1 MLIALAISAMLLT
14 ATMVAID
21 ASFHAY
27 AVAAQSAS
35 SQTATRMVT
44 HRLLSLV
51 RTSTAHG
58 PLSTSPGHIAEWD
71 DAHDALDAALQASY
85 TIDGP
90 AEDVTMDDGILASNY
105 MELFDSKGNYVV
117 IEYIDAIN
125 QLWVM
130 VVDLD
135 GNASAQPLLGGVS
148 SALFHTHPRYDSEG
162 VLVLERGSIDITVE
176 PDQDN
181 TMQLEVANL
190 PPIRV
195 VASTMPRKLE

>member
-35 SQTATRMVT
+35 SQTATRMVI
-44 HRLLSLV
+44 HRLLALV

-58 PLSTSPGHIAEWD
+58 PLLPSP
-71 DAHDALDAALQASY
+71 
-85 TIDGP
+85 P
-90 AEDVTMDDGILASNY
+90 DVTLTGEVITSNY
-105 MELFDSKGNYVV
+105 IELIDSRGAYVR
-117 IEYIDAIN
+117 IEYRADAQ
-125 QLWVM
+125 QLWV
-130 VVDLD
+130 VYDEHD
-135 GNASAQPLLGGVS
+135 GAGEVAQPLLGGVTQ
-148 SALFHTHPRYDSEG
+148 AAFHVRRRYDAEG
-162 VLVLERGSIDITVE
+162 VLVLERGSIDLTVQ